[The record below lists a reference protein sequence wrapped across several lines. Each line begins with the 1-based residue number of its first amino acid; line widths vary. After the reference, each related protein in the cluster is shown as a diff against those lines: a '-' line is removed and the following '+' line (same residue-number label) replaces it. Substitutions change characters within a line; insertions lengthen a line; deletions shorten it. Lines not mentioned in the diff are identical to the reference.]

1 MSLIERAVFSPSDLT
16 QKFTKRQ
23 VNAALCALLKSGKIR
38 RIARGIYDCPKYSE
52 LMGRTLSPDIQK
64 VKQAL
69 VRKHKWQLD
78 VYGDVALT
86 YLGLSRQI
94 VAKNIFMSSG
104 PTTKFTLFN
113 GTSIYFRHAPS
124 RDLGFKYHLSPA
136 IVQALKTLG
145 KGHIDGRVVAKIR
158 EQIHPNMRTKILND
172 TKGTTPFV
180 YKAIKQICGAY

>member
-1 MSLIERAVFSPSDLT
+1 MT

-38 RIARGIYDCPKYSE
+38 RIARGIYDCPEYSE

-94 VAKNIFMSSG
+94 VAKIS
-104 PTTKFTLFN
+104 L
-113 GTSIYFRHAPS
+113 
-124 RDLGFKYHLSPA
+124 
-136 IVQALKTLG
+136 
-145 KGHIDGRVVAKIR
+145 
-158 EQIHPNMRTKILND
+158 
-172 TKGTTPFV
+172 
-180 YKAIKQICGAY
+180 

>member
-1 MSLIERAVFSPSDLT
+1 MT

-38 RIARGIYDCPKYSE
+38 RITRGIYDCPEYSE

-86 YLGLSRQI
+86 YLGLFRQI

-113 GTSIYFRHAPS
+113 GTSIY
-124 RDLGFKYHLSPA
+124 LGTLRQGIWALS
-136 IVQALKTLG
+136 I
-145 KGHIDGRVVAKIR
+145 I
-158 EQIHPNMRTKILND
+158 
-172 TKGTTPFV
+172 
-180 YKAIKQICGAY
+180 